1 MGYCVVQDL
10 VDRFGAAEMAQITDR
25 EHGTILD
32 NAVAQRAIDDATSEM
47 DSYLASR
54 YGLPLPTVPP
64 VLLVACVDI
73 ARFLLYTNAPTEEVR
88 KRAEDARTWL
98 KDLSKGYANLALPA
112 DPPAAQ
118 PASFTANRRLFRRG
132 SLRGF

>member
-1 MGYCVVQDL
+1 MGYCTVQDL

-25 EHGTILD
+25 EHGAVLAS
-32 NAVAQRAIDDATSEM
+32 AVAQRAIDDATSEM

-64 VLLVACVDI
+64 VLLVVCADI

-118 PASFTANRRLFRRG
+118 PASFIASPRLFTRRG
-132 SLRGF
+132 LRGF